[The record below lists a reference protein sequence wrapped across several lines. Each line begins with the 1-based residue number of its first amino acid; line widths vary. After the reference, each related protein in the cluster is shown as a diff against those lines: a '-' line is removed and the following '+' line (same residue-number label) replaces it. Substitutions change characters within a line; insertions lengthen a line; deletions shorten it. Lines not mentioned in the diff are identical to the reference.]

1 MERMDNETKRYH
13 KSIIWSGDSG
23 LLRWYTYPESEW
35 INMALYFMIPASRLG
50 PFYKE
55 CGLNQNFD
63 KDDLN
68 PIVRHLK
75 LQLLLDI

>member
-1 MERMDNETKRYH
+1 MSYYTGDLNKLLKNVYVLF
-13 KSIIWSGDSG
+13 KYLGFDPSIDC
-23 LLRWYTYPESEW
+23 
-35 INMALYFMIPASRLG
+35 MIPASRLG

>member
-1 MERMDNETKRYH
+1 
-13 KSIIWSGDSG
+13 
-23 LLRWYTYPESEW
+23 
-35 INMALYFMIPASRLG
+35 MIPASRVG

-55 CGLNQNFD
+55 WGLNQNFD

-75 LQLLLDI
+75 LQLLDI